1 LFGGLHK
8 ENTQNKFVWEDWWKN
23 ETYFLIPDDTS
34 DWVMTK
40 KSDFFTE
47 CLSKQIITDKE
58 PTV

>member
-1 LFGGLHK
+1 LHK
-8 ENTQNKFVWEDWWKN
+8 KDTQNKFVWGDEWKN
-23 ETYFLIPDDTS
+23 ETYFPIPYDTS

-47 CLSKQIITDKE
+47 CLSKQIITDKK